1 MTAYASYYNPKVY
14 NSKDTTKTM
23 EQPVHQMNMAQ
34 QHDYLDVDE
43 NPIAHDAPAM
53 ASYP

>member
-1 MTAYASYYNPKVY
+1 MHYNTKVY

-23 EQPVHQMNMAQ
+23 EQLVHQMNMVQ
-34 QHDYLDVDE
+34 QHDYLDMDE

>member
-1 MTAYASYYNPKVY
+1 MTAYTSYYNPKVY

-34 QHDYLDVDE
+34 QHAYLDVDE
-43 NPIAHDAPAM
+43 NLIARDAPAM